1 MLNLYYPNIL
11 SKYFKKFNIFQYFYR
26 TKNKSFVQP
35 EKLIFLKTD
44 QTSFRKQLQQA
55 IKNRLRWNK
64 KPFHFSARR
73 QSGLHNRET
82 FFWSRFWLFL
92 SIYQYM
98 YLYIFC
104 LPQCP
109 KSDGD
114 KLTQSWTTFFAHK
127 PINWGSTK

>member
-55 IKNRLRWNK
+55 IKNRLR
-64 KPFHFSARR
+64 
-73 QSGLHNRET
+73 
-82 FFWSRFWLFL
+82 
-92 SIYQYM
+92 
-98 YLYIFC
+98 
-104 LPQCP
+104 
-109 KSDGD
+109 
-114 KLTQSWTTFFAHK
+114 
-127 PINWGSTK
+127 